1 LVLFLIIAL
10 MAYALGEEHEI
21 TLTHAGPSSG
31 FTEPIV
37 IFVGQTDTVETL
49 KEKMVAFA
57 NSEGFKTDTF
67 RVFRNGK
74 GLDSEPWRRVAE
86 YGFTGKWCYTIK
98 VKGGGGAKGVKQ
110 TINKVKFIA
119 DQLQEKVKGVSEES
133 KTNAT
138 IGKAETILQHFH
150 LQMNANAKEAITDQ
164 LQKLSIA
171 EIEQL
176 SSAFNSAGAGSA
188 EGKFRVIGHMM
199 FGQTLQTA
207 KDLHS
212 SLGCVIDSA
221 NMLSTM
227 GYLKAVE
234 QDNAFSLRH
243 FNTMVT
249 GVLNFK
255 RGQASATTSTD
266 GMDNLIQ
273 GMNQLGS

>member
-1 LVLFLIIAL
+1 MGEATTTIIKVLIKK
-10 MAYALGEEHEI
+10 
-21 TLTHAGPSSG
+21 P
-31 FTEPIV
+31 
-37 IFVGQTDTVETL
+37 DNKTVEFSIPTTWTL
-49 KEKMVAFA
+49 AKLRDYIAEQTGVK
-57 NSEGFKTDTF
+57 KF
-67 RVFRNGK
+67 RLFHDRTQKDFHNYR
-74 GLDSEPWRRVAE
+74 L
-86 YGFTGKWCYTIK
+86 K
-98 VKGGGGAKGVKQ
+98 VHTQLQDGDKLTMLIAGQGGAKGVKQ

-138 IGKAETILQHFH
+138 ICKAETILQHFH

-164 LQKLSIA
+164 LQKLSIT